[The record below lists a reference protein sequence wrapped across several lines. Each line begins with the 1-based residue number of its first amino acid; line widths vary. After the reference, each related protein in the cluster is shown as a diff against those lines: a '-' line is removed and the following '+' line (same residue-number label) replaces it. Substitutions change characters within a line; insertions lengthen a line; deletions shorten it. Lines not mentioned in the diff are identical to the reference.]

1 MKEVNSPPPS
11 SAQKSKSHLV
21 FFFSNVLFLPFSQH
35 LFLLI
40 SGIAAGST
48 SDVINDVRM
57 KRPMS
62 RTEVGSSA
70 SLNVRNIVSSVVDS
84 SRNIIYQF

>member
-1 MKEVNSPPPS
+1 M
-11 SAQKSKSHLV
+11 
-21 FFFSNVLFLPFSQH
+21 
-35 LFLLI
+35 
-40 SGIAAGST
+40 GST

-70 SLNVRNIVSSVVDS
+70 SLNVRDMVSSVIDP